1 MTALLDHFRLH
12 QQPFPRVP
20 PEEAIL
26 RHKGIEEAIARLH
39 FALERDTIALLVA
52 DSGYGK
58 STVLS
63 LFAKSL
69 DASNHQLVTLSLT
82 TLGPFSLISNIA
94 TSLGLRPKRFK
105 GDTAA
110 ALLAHLRGL
119 PRRTILVVDEA
130 HLLPDE
136 SLEDLRLLTADAFD
150 RRSPFAL
157 VLCGQPRLRERLAE
171 PRHVALAQ
179 RIGVRIRLRPLT
191 EGEVGLFIAQH
202 LKAAGASGALF
213 DAQATAVLFQHT
225 RGVPRLVQNL
235 ALGAAL
241 AAMAAGNTTVD
252 TVVVQQAVVDL
263 EDL

>member
-1 MTALLDHFRLH
+1 MTALLDHFRFQH
-12 QQPFPRVP
+12 QPFPRVP

-58 STVLS
+58 STVLA

-110 ALLAHLRGL
+110 TLLAHLRGL
-119 PRRTILVVDEA
+119 PRRTILV
-130 HLLPDE
+130 
-136 SLEDLRLLTADAFD
+136 DLRLLTADAFD

-191 EGEVGLFIAQH
+191 EGEVGLFIVQH
-202 LKAAGASGALF
+202 LKAAGAAGTLF
-213 DAQATAVLFQHT
+213 DAQATAAIFQHA
-225 RGVPRLVQNL
+225 RGVPRVVQNL

-241 AAMAAGNTTVD
+241 AAMAAGNSTVD
-252 TVVVQQAVVDL
+252 AIAVQQAVVDM